1 MNTVVRQAISPDL
14 DMMLLSVTGQQLQI
28 GLSVLIIKEYRFAVV
43 AALGDVMRVTG
54 CYDAGYSW
62 HG

>member
-1 MNTVVRQAISPDL
+1 MVF
-14 DMMLLSVTGQQLQI
+14 LSITCQQLQI
-28 GLSVLIIKEYRFAVV
+28 CLAVLIIEENSCAVV
-43 AALGDVMRVTG
+43 AALRDVMWVAG

>member
-1 MNTVVRQAISPDL
+1 
-14 DMMLLSVTGQQLQI
+14 MMLLSVTGQQLQI
-28 GLSVLIIKEYRFAVV
+28 GLSILIIKEYRCAVV
-43 AALGDVMRVTG
+43 AALGDVMRVAG

>member
-1 MNTVVRQAISPDL
+1 
-14 DMMLLSVTGQQLQI
+14 MMLLSVTNQQLQI
-28 GLSVLIIKEYRFAVV
+28 CKSVLIIEEYRSTVV
-43 AALGDVMRVTG
+43 AALRDVVWVAG